1 MERDLRPT
9 PLYREVEEHFRRVL
23 EPSFGRIS
31 GAQDPAASPDGASI
45 AFTGSMLE
53 KLEGTGE
60 TRVCLV
66 DLAAGE
72 IRQLTHGP
80 NHDRLPKWSP
90 DGVRLAFLSDRGSE
104 GRFQPYVLGPLGE
117 AVPSPEVEGTVEY
130 LAWSPN
136 GSAAL
141 LGVAGLGADRAGAEG
156 SGTTTADG
164 DFPVWIPDV
173 EAGDDA
179 SDRRR
184 LDLWDLSAGSVRT
197 VSPPGLNVWEAAWCG
212 AAAVAAVVSDGPG
225 EDTWYESRLVLI
237 DVVRGDVREVYRSG
251 RVDRQIALPAASPSG
266 RRLALVEG
274 LASDRN
280 LVAGDVVLVDPGTGA
295 SLRADAAGADVTWL
309 SWRDDDRV
317 FYAGQ
322 RGLDCVAGDID
333 AATGSATELWANGES
348 FGQWYPQAEPLGQG
362 GFAAVLESYDCPPE
376 IAVFRDG
383 KPETVASFAHDGTRF
398 LSEVGGRL
406 ERTSWTA
413 EDGREIEALLVV
425 PDGPGPHPL
434 VVNVHGG
441 PVWAYRNRW
450 AMGYSFTPLL
460 VARGYAVLHPNPR
473 GSKGRGDEF
482 ADLVVGDMGGDDAKD
497 LLAGV
502 EALIER
508 GVADPTRVGVVG
520 GSYGG
525 FMSAWLTTRTDR
537 FAAAVAISPVT
548 DWTSQHWNSNI
559 GRWDAE
565 FLRGD
570 PATPGGAY
578 FERSPVRFASRVRTP
593 TLLTA
598 GLRDR
603 CTPPGQAVEFYRA
616 LREQDVQAEVV
627 IYPQEGHGVRQMPA
641 LFDFNARLVGWFER
655 FMPSGGRAGGSADER
670 AGRGANG

>member
-1 MERDLRPT
+1 VERDLRQT
-9 PLYREVEEHFRRVL
+9 PLYRDVEEHFRRAL
-23 EPSFGRIS
+23 EPGFGLIS
-31 GAQDPAASPDGASI
+31 GAQDPAPSPDGGSV
-45 AFTGSMLE
+45 AFTGSTVE

-66 DLAAGE
+66 ELASGE

-80 NHDRLPKWSP
+80 NHDRLPAWSP
-90 DGVRLAFLSDRGSE
+90 DGERLAFISDRGSA

-117 AVPSPEVEGTVEY
+117 AVPAPEVDGTVEY
-130 LAWSPN
+130 LAWAPD
-136 GSAAL
+136 GSAVL

-164 DFPVWIPDV
+164 DLPAWIPDV
-173 EAGDDA
+173 ESGDDA

-184 LDLWDLSAGSVRT
+184 LDLWDPIAASVRT

-212 AAAVAAVVSDGPG
+212 AGTVAAVVSDGPG
-225 EDTWYESRLVLI
+225 EETWYESRLVLI
-237 DVVRGDVREVYRSG
+237 DVAQGEVREVYRSG
-251 RVDRQIALPAASPSG
+251 RVDRQIALPTASPSG

-274 LASDRN
+274 LASDRE
-280 LVAGDVVLVDPGTGA
+280 LVAGDVVLLDPRTGA
-295 SLRADAAGADVTWL
+295 TLRADVAGTDVTWL
-309 SWRDDDRV
+309 SWRDEDRV

-333 AATGSATELWANGES
+333 AATGAATELWANGES
-348 FGQWYPQAEPLGQG
+348 FGQWYPQAEPLGDG
-362 GFAAVLESYDCPPE
+362 GFVAVLESYDRPPE

-383 KPETVASFAHDGTRF
+383 KPDTVASFAHEGTRF

-406 ERTSWTA
+406 ERTSWQA

-434 VVNVHGG
+434 IVHVHGG
-441 PVWAYRNRW
+441 PVWAYRNRF

-473 GSKGRGDEF
+473 GSKGRGHEF

-502 EALIER
+502 EAMIER
-508 GVADPTRVGVVG
+508 GVADPTRIGVMG

-537 FAAAVAISPVT
+537 FAAAVAVSPVT

-570 PATPGGAY
+570 PATPGGPY
-578 FERSPVRFASRVRTP
+578 FDRSPVMFSARVRTP

-616 LREQDVQAEVV
+616 LREQDVDAEVA

-641 LFDFNARLVGWFER
+641 LFDFSARVVGWFER
-655 FMPSGGRAGGSADER
+655 FMPPGGRTGSEER
-670 AGRGANG
+670 AVRGANG